1 MKNKISQFQLNLH
14 TKLLGF
20 LIKKGNKAKARKI
33 LNITFLTL
41 SKRTNCS
48 TSFLL
53 YKLFYKLNVFVEA
66 KIVRFRRRTNIVP
79 FSIQLKRRSYLIVKW
94 LIKALEENKKNISI
108 SEKIVEEILSV
119 FKGTSSNSLRLRSI
133 NNSQVLA
140 NRSNMHYRW

>member
-20 LIKKGNKAKARKI
+20 LIKKGNKAKAQKI

-66 KIVRFRRRTNIVP
+66 KIIRFRRRTNIVP
-79 FSIQLKRRSYLIVKW
+79 FSIQLKRRSYLIV
-94 LIKALEENKKNISI
+94 
-108 SEKIVEEILSV
+108 EEILSV
-119 FKGTSSNSLRLRSI
+119 FKGTSSNSLRLRFI